1 METPASRKRA
11 GVVQV
16 WRVAGRYRGCGV
28 SGSGPLRFRT
38 SFLLI
43 CLAAWAGLGVAQA
56 QAQAQ
61 APVQA
66 PQAEVPAPGQTQPPL
81 QPAQDDAANGAD
93 ARERPAWRS
102 IAGYPLP
109 ALADTVVRM
118 QHVAQA
124 MQLREYCAN
133 RRLADEFVRERLQRF
148 SRLTGREEDCQTLLD
163 Y

>member
-1 METPASRKRA
+1 MEAPASRKRA

-16 WRVAGRYRGCGV
+16 WRVAGRYRGCRV

-38 SFLLI
+38 SLLLI
-43 CLAAWAGLGVAQA
+43 CLAAWAGLAA
-56 QAQAQ
+56 AQ

-66 PQAEVPAPGQTQPPL
+66 RPGEAPTPVPAQPPL
-81 QPAQDDAANGAD
+81 QSVQDGAVDAAA
-93 ARERPAWRS
+93 ARETPAWRS
-102 IAGYPLP
+102 TAGYPFP
-109 ALADTVVRM
+109 ALADTVARM

-133 RRLADEFVRERLQRF
+133 QRLADEFVRERLQRF